1 MFEVG
6 GTYANRKGKYTI
18 LSLNGPKMRVRFDDG
33 STADLNVDIQHRI
46 WENIQVEEDAK
57 QAARAARASL
67 RGRAY
72 SQSTQFFIKPISM
85 LAAEELTFPG
95 WQERVAAT
103 GDETKE
109 IKAGDRLIYYAI
121 EPQVFFAVATVTGVS
136 FEAGGKDSQQVS
148 FYPIDLD
155 AHAHNLEKA
164 VALDSVELE
173 SQPNLKELLKQPD
186 TYFKISEDDFE
197 LLAELLT
204 EVTEEE
210 EEDEEEEEEEEE
222 DEE

>member
-1 MFEVG
+1 
-6 GTYANRKGKYTI
+6 
-18 LSLNGPKMRVRFDDG
+18 MRVRFLDDG
-33 STADLNVDIQHRI
+33 STADLNIEIQRRI
-46 WENIQVEEDAK
+46 WENILAEEEAK
-57 QAARAARASL
+57 QAARAARASM
-67 RGRAY
+67 RARAY
-72 SQSTQFFIKPISM
+72 SQSTQFFIKPISI

-103 GDETKE
+103 GDETQE
-109 IKAGDRLIYYAI
+109 IKPGDRLIYYAI

-136 FEAGGKDSQQVS
+136 FEAGSAGEGEQVR

-204 EVTEEE
+204 EMTEEE